1 MCFGS
6 VHAAHTSVRGASI
19 RRVSVTSRV
28 MACVS
33 EAVVMADSS
42 LGFGKGHRAGHFSAT
57 VFNLA
62 RPASKSPPTILS
74 MLKNTWK
81 IFAQYGA
88 LPFIVQ
94 VTVVLSPVGV
104 SVNSTLLCA
113 VIGRVMFRSSA
124 TLDGAGASVISMLP
138 PPTLLLPSQAYVAPL
153 PAVVGP

>member
-1 MCFGS
+1 MLLSNQRNGVIEVVIGFVLVDRS
-6 VHAAHTSVRGASI
+6 
-19 RRVSVTSRV
+19 SR
-28 MACVS
+28 
-33 EAVVMADSS
+33 
-42 LGFGKGHRAGHFSAT
+42 HFSST

-138 PPTLLLPSQAYVAPL
+138 APTLLLPSQAYVAPL
-153 PAVVGP
+153 PAV